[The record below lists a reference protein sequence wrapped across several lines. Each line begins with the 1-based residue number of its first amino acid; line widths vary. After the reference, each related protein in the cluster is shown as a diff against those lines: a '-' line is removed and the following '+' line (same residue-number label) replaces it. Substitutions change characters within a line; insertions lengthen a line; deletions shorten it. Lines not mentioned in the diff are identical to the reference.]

1 MVKVSVIIPCYNAEK
16 YILEAI
22 DSILNQSYENIEVI
36 VVDDCST
43 DKSLSLLSTIKSDKL
58 KILQLERN
66 SGYANALIKG
76 ISITQG
82 RYIARMDADDI
93 SVKTRIEK
101 QVKVLNDF
109 PDIAFVS
116 SDRFRILP
124 SGKGYV
130 SNTKYNEELVVQ
142 TWNDLI
148 ENKRIF
154 VDAGTM
160 FSKDKYLSVGGYRNY
175 QRSGMDVDLWL
186 RLLEK
191 YKPALAFASP
201 LYGHRL
207 LPGSIIFS
215 KNTNSINQ
223 IPRKLSILR
232 KEKGIEIGEDLKFIN
247 TIKIENQEVAVS
259 NENINIGMAA
269 TCLYFKDFNGSLAF
283 FNAAR
288 ILGNRNVF
296 FTLGLILK
304 KVIQKKLKTDVVKYN
319 ILNVYEDKIKI

>member
-1 MVKVSVIIPCYNAEK
+1 MVKVSVVIPCYNAEK
-16 YILEAI
+16 YILSAI

-43 DKSLSLLSTIKSDKL
+43 DKSSSLLTSIKSDKVR
-58 KILQLERN
+58 IIQLEKN

-76 ISITQG
+76 ISIAQG
-82 RYIARMDADDI
+82 HYIARMDADDI

-130 SNTKYNEELVVQ
+130 SNTKYNEEFVVQ
-142 TWNDLI
+142 TWYDLI

-154 VDAGTM
+154 VDPGTM

-191 YKPALAFASP
+191 YKPALTFTSP

-207 LPGSIIFS
+207 LPESIIFS
-215 KNTNSINQ
+215 KNTNNINQ
-223 IPRKLSILR
+223 IPRKLSVLR
-232 KEKGIEIGEDLKFIN
+232 KEKGIEIGEDLKFID

-259 NENINIGMAA
+259 NDNINIGMAA
-269 TCLYFKDFNGSLAF
+269 LCLVFKDSKGALAF
-283 FNAAR
+283 FKYGFE
-288 ILGNRNVF
+288 ISDKSF
-296 FTLGLILK
+296 FTILIMFFK
-304 KVIQKKLKTDVVKYN
+304 KYFQKLRNPEVVAFKY
-319 ILNVYEDKIKI
+319 

>member
-22 DSILNQSYENIEVI
+22 DSILNQSYENIEII

-43 DKSLSLLSTIKSDKL
+43 DKSLSLLSSIKSDKL

-76 ISITQG
+76 IDIAIG
-82 RYIARMDADDI
+82 DYIARMDADDI

-109 PDIAFVS
+109 HDIAFVS
-116 SDRFRILP
+116 SNRFRILP
-124 SGKGYV
+124 SGKGYMT
-130 SNTKYNEELVVQ
+130 NTKYNEELVVQ
-142 TWNDLI
+142 TWDNLI

-191 YKPALAFASP
+191 YKPALAFTSP

-207 LPGSIIFS
+207 LPESIIFS
-215 KNTNSINQ
+215 KNTNNINQ
-223 IPRKLSILR
+223 IPRRLSVLR
-232 KEKGIEIGEDLKFIN
+232 KEKGIAIGEDLKFID
-247 TIKIENQEVAVS
+247 TIKIANQELAVS
-259 NENINIGMAA
+259 NESINIGMAA
-269 TCLYFKDFNGSLAF
+269 LCLVFKDFKGAVAF
-283 FNAAR
+283 FRCGFEISNK
-288 ILGNRNVF
+288 NFVVVF
-296 FTLGLILK
+296 IVLLK
-304 KVIQKKLKTDVVKYN
+304 KYFQKLRNLEVVAFKY
-319 ILNVYEDKIKI
+319 